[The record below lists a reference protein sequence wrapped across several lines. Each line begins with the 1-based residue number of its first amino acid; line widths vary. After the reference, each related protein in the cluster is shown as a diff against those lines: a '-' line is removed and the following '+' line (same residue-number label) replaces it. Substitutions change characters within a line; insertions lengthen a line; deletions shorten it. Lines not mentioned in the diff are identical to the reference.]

1 MSEGIAYQ
9 NKDIISKVF
18 TESFG
23 TKSLEVYGLH
33 VPKIVGLLPTNLPAV
48 EANELRIDN
57 LLELEDGS
65 VGILDYESDYS
76 EEDKAKYLNYISRVY
91 KRLVA
96 DGEGEKDIRMIV
108 IYTADVNPKTVKTKV
123 KKTGFSINIDAA
135 FLSELNSEGIRKRLS
150 RKITRGESLLDQ
162 EMMEL
167 IILPLTYRTREK
179 KQEMIKESIDLAKQV
194 KDEKQSTFL
203 VAGIIVF
210 SDKVID
216 ENTREKAKG
225 ARRPVDVCSART
237 GVERRWMRMTQ
248 IGKMFEQE
256 KQEAVNDA
264 VSNAVN
270 NILFEQVN
278 EGVVTVDYAS
288 KKANLSVADFTK
300 AMEEHGYRVP
310 QIV

>member
-23 TKSLEVYGLH
+23 SKSLEVYGLH
-33 VPKIVGLLPTNLPAV
+33 VPKVVGLLPTNLPAV

-57 LLELEDGS
+57 LLELEDGAI
-65 VGILDYESDYS
+65 GILDYESDYS
-76 EEDKAKYLNYISRVY
+76 EEDKAKYLNYIARVY
-91 KRLVA
+91 KRLIS
-96 DGEGEKDIRMIV
+96 EGKGDKNVRMIV
-108 IYTADVNPKTVKTKV
+108 IYTADVNPKTVKTNV

-135 FLSELNSEGIRKRLS
+135 YLSELDSEEIRKRLS
-150 RKITRGESLLDQ
+150 DKITRGESLSDQ
-162 EMMEL
+162 ELMEL
-167 IILPLTYRTREK
+167 IILPLTYKTKDK

-216 ENTREKAKG
+216 ENTREKAK
-225 ARRPVDVCSART
+225 
-237 GVERRWMRMTQ
+237 EWMKMTQ
-248 IGKMFEQE
+248 IGRMFEQE
-256 KQEAVNDA
+256 KQEAVN
-264 VSNAVN
+264 NAVN
-270 NILFEQVN
+270 NAVIESTLSNLFKYVN
-278 EGVVTVDYAS
+278 AGGMSLDFAAQQ
-288 KKANLSVADFTK
+288 ANMSVEDFTK
-300 AMEEHGYRVP
+300 AMEEHGYFVP

>member
-1 MSEGIAYQ
+1 M
-9 NKDIISKVF
+9 
-18 TESFG
+18 
-23 TKSLEVYGLH
+23 YGLH

-65 VGILDYESDYS
+65 IGILDYESDYS

-91 KRLVA
+91 KRLIS
-96 DGEGEKDIRMIV
+96 EGKGDKDVRMIV
-108 IYTADVNPKTVKTKV
+108 IYTADVNPKIVNTNV

-135 FLSELNSEGIRKRLS
+135 YLSELNSEEIRKRLS
-150 RKITRGESLLDQ
+150 DKITRGESLLDQ
-162 EMMEL
+162 ELMEL
-167 IILPLTYRTREK
+167 IILPLTYKTKDK

-225 ARRPVDVCSART
+225 EMRPVDAWSERT
-237 GVERRWMRMTQ
+237 GVKRRRMKMTQ
-248 IGKMFEQE
+248 IGRMFEQE
-256 KQEAVNDA
+256 KQEAVNQ
-264 VSNAVN
+264 AVN
-270 NILFEQVN
+270 QAISNNLFKYVN
-278 EGVVTVDYAS
+278 DGMMPTDYAARQ
-288 KKANLSVADFTK
+288 ANMSVEDFAK
-300 AMEEHGYRVP
+300 AMEEHGYRIP
-310 QIV
+310 

>member
-216 ENTREKAKG
+216 ENTREKAK
-225 ARRPVDVCSART
+225 
-237 GVERRWMRMTQ
+237 EWMRMTQ